1 MRNRIPGPIYNS
13 QCQIVA
19 GNMIKV
25 YVDNSLSLY
34 YIYNNYM
41 DVFDLKDDPYL
52 NLLRPLVEA
61 YRAIFEVG
69 DRHIRSMG
77 LTPPQ
82 FDVIAELG
90 GTKGLNCVEL
100 SQSTL
105 LAKASLTG
113 IIDRLESKGLVER
126 QPVPDD
132 RRATHIRLTKKGEGV
147 YRTCFPAQ
155 AKLMRPYFEH
165 ALTKKEVKVMR
176 EMLLRLRDSCRNP
189 EMKPKDA
196 QRIVES
202 SNV

>member
-1 MRNRIPGPIYNS
+1 
-13 QCQIVA
+13 
-19 GNMIKV
+19 
-25 YVDNSLSLY
+25 
-34 YIYNNYM
+34 M

-176 EMLLRLRDSCRNP
+176 ELLLRLRDSCRNP